1 MLFIDV
7 RGLKSPLALTFE
19 VLHTFTKLFQWFLP
33 CSLVV
38 ESKNFDFLI
47 RSIEEQKWTRPSATR
62 VARSIRFYKQY
73 GRVNLENSWKA

>member
-62 VARSIRFYKQY
+62 VARSILFKR
-73 GRVNLENSWKA
+73 S